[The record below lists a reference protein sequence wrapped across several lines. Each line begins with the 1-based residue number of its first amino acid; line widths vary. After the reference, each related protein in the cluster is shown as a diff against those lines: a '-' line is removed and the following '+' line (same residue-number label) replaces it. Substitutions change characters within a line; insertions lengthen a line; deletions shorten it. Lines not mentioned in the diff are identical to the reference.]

1 MKNKSENIITLII
14 MIAITIAVIIFT
26 GGQGFFAGC
35 NQHS

>member
-1 MKNKSENIITLII
+1 MKNKLENTITWII

-35 NQHS
+35 NPHS